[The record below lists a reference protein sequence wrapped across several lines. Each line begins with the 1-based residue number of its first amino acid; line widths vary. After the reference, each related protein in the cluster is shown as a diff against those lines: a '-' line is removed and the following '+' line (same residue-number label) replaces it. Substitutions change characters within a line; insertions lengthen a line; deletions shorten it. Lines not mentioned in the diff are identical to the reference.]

1 MRLAAEIAEDFQAS
15 SERRAGFGGKKVG
28 TMRILGRVT
37 SINARKV
44 LWAADEMGL
53 AYEHEIWGK
62 PDRDPNVPE
71 FLAMNPNGQVPVLI
85 DGDLVLWESNAI
97 LRYLAEKTA
106 SDLLPHDAGER
117 ALVDQWL
124 TWQAT
129 ELNFAWSYVGR
140 ARLRNYPPNPDPARI
155 AESIAA
161 WTRMMQILE
170 GQLEKGGGYV
180 VNGRFSLADIV
191 IGLSTHRW
199 KAVAFDKPE
208 LPAVDAHYAKILSRP
223 AGKPYLGATT
233 P

>member
-1 MRLAAEIAEDFQAS
+1 ML
-15 SERRAGFGGKKVG
+15 
-28 TMRILGRVT
+28 RILGRIT
-37 SINARKV
+37 SINARKA

-53 AYEHEIWGK
+53 AYEHEVWGK

-71 FLAMNPNGQVPVLI
+71 YLALNPNGQVPVII
-85 DGDLVLWESNAI
+85 DDGFVLWESNAI
-97 LRYLAEKTA
+97 LRYFAEKTG
-106 SDLLPHDAGER
+106 SDLLPSGGQER

-140 ARLRNYPPNPDPARI
+140 AKLRNFPPNPDPARI

-161 WTRMMQILE
+161 WTKAMQILE
-170 GQLEKGGGYV
+170 GQLQKSGDYV

-199 KAVAFDKPE
+199 KNVPFDKPD
-208 LPAVDAHYAKILSRP
+208 LAAVDAHYSKMQSRP
-223 AGKPYLGATT
+223 AGNPYLGATT